1 MKGANF
7 VQECIPERLEL
18 KKSTYATIQK
28 VTGPDA
34 IICSSTSKLFP
45 TKLQEGCLL
54 YTSSSCSSARS
65 WFCLLLQIY

>member
-45 TKLQEGCLL
+45 TKLQGGLPL
-54 YTSSSCSSARS
+54 SP
-65 WFCLLLQIY
+65 IYLGGPPL